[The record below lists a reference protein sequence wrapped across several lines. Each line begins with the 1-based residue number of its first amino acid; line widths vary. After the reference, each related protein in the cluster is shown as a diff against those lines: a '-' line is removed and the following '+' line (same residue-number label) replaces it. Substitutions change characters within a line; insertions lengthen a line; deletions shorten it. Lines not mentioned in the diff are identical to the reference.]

1 MSRQNEKLKREMA
14 DDIRKTV
21 KEGSKR
27 RKTNKKVLVKKLII
41 WILAIAVVAGII
53 VALKNR
59 KIKIKENEISEYNY
73 FIISENG
80 KTGVIDKTGKIVIKP
95 EYDYIQIPNPEK
107 AIFVCLYDYDT
118 SVKSYNSKVLNEKGD
133 EIYSKY
139 SNVTAIP
146 SNNTSIGWSY
156 QTAILKYKEGEKYG
170 IITTSGK
177 QVTKA
182 IYDSIETLDY
192 KDGILKIKQNE
203 KYGLIKLNGEVVLKS
218 EYDTISTDGYYND
231 QTSKYENAGYIV
243 SKKSESGTSYG
254 YISYNGKT
262 VLDCKYNSIKRIT
275 NIKNDSIAYLI
286 TVENGKTGLY
296 KNGQSIIKNEYESI
310 EYDNTNQILAIEQNG
325 KYGVYDLYG
334 NMILPIQYDDLT
346 FAGTIITATKDGKG
360 LVFDANGNIKKDF
373 NYTSIMPTKS
383 NDYYITINNQGKYGV
398 VDSSNTTL
406 IDNKYSYIEYVFDKY
421 FIFTDENKSGLIDYT
436 GRKVLENKYSVVQ
449 NINGTN
455 IIQATNSDTGISEIY
470 NKNIE
475 KVAETKNAHIY
486 LKDNYIKILSDDTMM
501 YVDYDGNVKKAQD
514 LFTNNSIF
522 AQKQNGKWG
531 YVDISGNVVV
541 DYIYDMAMDVNE
553 YGFAAI
559 KKDGKWGV
567 IDGNKQVIKEPVYTI
582 TDANP
587 TFIGEY
593 YKKSADYELDCY
605 SNDITK

>member
-27 RKTNKKVLVKKLII
+27 RKPNKKVLVKKLII

-59 KIKIKENEISEYNY
+59 KIKIKETEISEYNY

-243 SKKSESGTSYG
+243 SKKSEEGTSYG

-346 FAGTIITATKDGKG
+346 FAGTIITATKDGRG

>member
-27 RKTNKKVLVKKLII
+27 RKPNKKVLVKKLII

-59 KIKIKENEISEYNY
+59 KIKIKETEISEYNY

-243 SKKSESGTSYG
+243 SKKSEEGTSYG

-475 KVAETKNAHIY
+475 KVAETKDAHIY

>member
-27 RKTNKKVLVKKLII
+27 RKPNKKVLVKKLII

-243 SKKSESGTSYG
+243 SKKSEEGTSYG

-514 LFTNNSIF
+514 LFPNNSIF

-605 SNDITK
+605 SNDIIK

>member
-41 WILAIAVVAGII
+41 WILAITVIAGII

-59 KIKIKENEISEYNY
+59 KIKIKETEISEYNY

-118 SVKSYNSKVLNEKGD
+118 SVKSYNSKVLNEKED

-156 QTAILKYKEGEKYG
+156 QTAILKYKDGEKYG

-243 SKKSESGTSYG
+243 SQKSEEGTSYG

-360 LVFDANGNIKKDF
+360 LVFDANGNIKKNF

-605 SNDITK
+605 SNDIIK

>member
-27 RKTNKKVLVKKLII
+27 RKPNKKVLVKKLII

-59 KIKIKENEISEYNY
+59 KIKIKETEISEYNY

-514 LFTNNSIF
+514 LFPNNSIF

-605 SNDITK
+605 SNDIIK

>member
-27 RKTNKKVLVKKLII
+27 RKTNKKILIKKMII
-41 WILAIAVVAGII
+41 WILVIAVIVGII
-53 VALKNR
+53 VAVKNR
-59 KIKIKENEISEYNY
+59 KIKIRETEISEYNY

-80 KTGVIDKTGKIVIKP
+80 KTGVIDKTGKVVIKP

-118 SVKSYNSKVLNEKGD
+118 SVKSYNSKVLNEKGE

-139 SNVTAIP
+139 SNITAIP

-156 QTAILKYKEGEKYG
+156 QTAILKFKDGEKYG
-170 IITTSGK
+170 IITIGGK

-192 KDGILKIKQNE
+192 KDGILKITQNE
-203 KYGLIKLNGEVVLKS
+203 KYGLIKLNGEVVIKP

-231 QTSKYENAGYIV
+231 QTNKYENAGYIV
-243 SKKSESGTSYG
+243 SKKTDEGISYG

-296 KNGQSIIKNEYESI
+296 KSGQSIIKNEYDSI
-310 EYDNTNQILAIEQNG
+310 EYDNTNQILSIEQNG

-334 NMILPIQYDDLT
+334 NMILPIQYDNLT
-346 FAGTIITATKDGKG
+346 FAGTIITATKDGKE

-449 NINGTN
+449 NVNGTN
-455 IIQATNSDTGISEIY
+455 IIQATDSETGISEIY

-475 KVAETKNAHIY
+475 KVAQTKNAHIY
-486 LKDNYIKILSDDTMM
+486 LKDGYIKILSDDTMM
-501 YVDYDGNVKKAQD
+501 YVDYDGNVKKPQD
-514 LFTNNSIF
+514 LFPSNSIF

-567 IDGNKQVIKEPVYTI
+567 INGNKQVIKGPVYTI

>member
-27 RKTNKKVLVKKLII
+27 RKPNKKVLVKKLII

-514 LFTNNSIF
+514 LFPNNSIF

-605 SNDITK
+605 SNDIIK

>member
-41 WILAIAVVAGII
+41 WILAITVIAGII

-59 KIKIKENEISEYNY
+59 KIKIKETEISEYNY

-118 SVKSYNSKVLNEKGD
+118 SVKSYNSKVLNEKED

-156 QTAILKYKEGEKYG
+156 QTAILKYKDGEKYG

-192 KDGILKIKQNE
+192 KDEILKIKQNE

-243 SKKSESGTSYG
+243 SQKSEEGTSYG

-360 LVFDANGNIKKDF
+360 LVFDANGNIKKNF

-605 SNDITK
+605 SNDIIK

>member
-1 MSRQNEKLKREMA
+1 
-14 DDIRKTV
+14 
-21 KEGSKR
+21 
-27 RKTNKKVLVKKLII
+27 
-41 WILAIAVVAGII
+41 
-53 VALKNR
+53 
-59 KIKIKENEISEYNY
+59 
-73 FIISENG
+73 
-80 KTGVIDKTGKIVIKP
+80 
-95 EYDYIQIPNPEK
+95 
-107 AIFVCLYDYDT
+107 
-118 SVKSYNSKVLNEKGD
+118 
-133 EIYSKY
+133 
-139 SNVTAIP
+139 
-146 SNNTSIGWSY
+146 
-156 QTAILKYKEGEKYG
+156 
-170 IITTSGK
+170 
-177 QVTKA
+177 
-182 IYDSIETLDY
+182 
-192 KDGILKIKQNE
+192 
-203 KYGLIKLNGEVVLKS
+203 
-218 EYDTISTDGYYND
+218 
-231 QTSKYENAGYIV
+231 
-243 SKKSESGTSYG
+243 
-254 YISYNGKT
+254 
-262 VLDCKYNSIKRIT
+262 
-275 NIKNDSIAYLI
+275 
-286 TVENGKTGLY
+286 
-296 KNGQSIIKNEYESI
+296 
-310 EYDNTNQILAIEQNG
+310 
-325 KYGVYDLYG
+325 
-334 NMILPIQYDDLT
+334 
-346 FAGTIITATKDGKG
+346 
-360 LVFDANGNIKKDF
+360 
-373 NYTSIMPTKS
+373 MPTKS

-514 LFTNNSIF
+514 LFPNNSIF

-605 SNDITK
+605 SNDIIK